1 MYKWYI
7 YALHQN
13 YGDKVNIAEFC
24 LVVFKKIMYNKQLFE
39 YNLNV
44 YSIYYIT

>member
-1 MYKWYI
+1 MLYTELWRQSKYS
-7 YALHQN
+7 
-13 YGDKVNIAEFC
+13 KFC

-44 YSIYYIT
+44 YNMEYKTK